1 MNQKVSVVDRRG
13 RLTIPG
19 SIRKKIGVKEGY
31 LFLIREE
38 EGERLVCEK
47 ISISSSFQM
56 MHASERVL
64 SRDWDTPEEDEAW
77 KDL

>member
-19 SIRKKIGVKEGY
+19 SIRKKMGVKEGDI
-31 LFLIREE
+31 FLIREE
-38 EGERLVCEK
+38 EGRIVCEK

-56 MHASERVL
+56 MQASERVL

>member
-19 SIRKKIGVKEGY
+19 SIRKKMGVKEGDI
-31 LFLIREE
+31 FLIREE
-38 EGERLVCEK
+38 EARLVCEK

-56 MHASERVL
+56 MQASEKVL

>member
-19 SIRKKIGVKEGY
+19 SIRKKMGVKEGDI
-31 LFLIREE
+31 FLIREE
-38 EGERLVCEK
+38 KERLVCQK

-56 MHASERVL
+56 MQASEKVL

>member
-1 MNQKVSVVDRRG
+1 M
-13 RLTIPG
+13 
-19 SIRKKIGVKEGY
+19 GVKEGDIF
-31 LFLIREE
+31 LFREE
-38 EGERLVCEK
+38 ERLVCEK

-56 MHASERVL
+56 MQASERIL

>member
-1 MNQKVSVVDRRG
+1 MNQKISIVDRRG

-19 SIRKKIGVKEGY
+19 SIRKKMGVKEGDI
-31 LFLIREE
+31 FLIREE
-38 EGERLVCEK
+38 KERLVCQK

-56 MHASERVL
+56 MQATERIL

>member
-19 SIRKKIGVKEGY
+19 SLRKKMGVKEGDI
-31 LFLIREE
+31 FLIREE
-38 EGERLVCEK
+38 EERLVCEK
-47 ISISSSFQM
+47 ISVSSSFQM
-56 MHASERVL
+56 MQASERIL
-64 SRDWDTPEEDEAW
+64 SRDWNTSEEDEAW

>member
-19 SIRKKIGVKEGY
+19 SIRKKMGVKEGDI
-31 LFLIREE
+31 FLIREE
-38 EGERLVCEK
+38 EERLVCEK

-56 MHASERVL
+56 MQATERVL

>member
-19 SIRKKIGVKEGY
+19 SLRKKMGVKKGDI
-31 LFLIREE
+31 FLIREE
-38 EGERLVCEK
+38 EGRLVCEK
-47 ISISSSFQM
+47 IAISSSFQM
-56 MHASERVL
+56 MQASEKIL